1 MNKKTIPWIIIS
13 LLIVLIL
20 AACASGATQVAEEA
34 SPEPPVG
41 EEPPAPEETVTLNLW
56 VFEGEEEFL
65 PTIKEA
71 FEAQN
76 PGIELNITE
85 IPEDNYSVKVDTA
98 LAAADPP
105 DIGFMFEP
113 SWLKSG
119 QFLGLDDM
127 FAAEGINLEDY
138 NQGALSGCFHE
149 GKVYCIGTY
158 SGGVMLFYN
167 KDMFDAA
174 GLPYPSADEPLTV
187 DEFADLA
194 AQLSNDAENL
204 EDKVWGGAAEVMFW
218 WSDPG
223 YLFTED
229 GSTATF
235 DDQATMHAHQVL
247 ADVVLNGDGP
257 SGSDYELLGFE
268 DLMSEGFI
276 AMSVL
281 DNIWGVE
288 VLEEG
293 GINYGVAPV
302 PLEQAGDSPWVSS
315 WTDSFGV
322 FADSDHPEEALKFM
336 HFMATE
342 GNRLRLETGWL
353 PLNLKLAEA
362 EGYAEESEAHQ
373 QILKVM
379 SFGRDSVFVPYF
391 WDVTADVWDAWD
403 TILEGDSAADVF
415 PEFNEYMQET
425 LDEAWETWDSIE

>member
-1 MNKKTIPWIIIS
+1 
-13 LLIVLIL
+13 
-20 AACASGATQVAEEA
+20 
-34 SPEPPVG
+34 
-41 EEPPAPEETVTLNLW
+41 
-56 VFEGEEEFL
+56 
-65 PTIKEA
+65 
-71 FEAQN
+71 
-76 PGIELNITE
+76 
-85 IPEDNYSVKVDTA
+85 
-98 LAAADPP
+98 
-105 DIGFMFEP
+105 
-113 SWLKSG
+113 
-119 QFLGLDDM
+119 
-127 FAAEGINLEDY
+127 
-138 NQGALSGCFHE
+138 
-149 GKVYCIGTY
+149 
-158 SGGVMLFYN
+158 MLFYN

-268 DLMSEGFI
+268 DLMAEGFI

-336 HFMATE
+336 RFMATE

-362 EGYAEESEAHQ
+362 EGYAEESEANQ

-415 PEFNEYMQET
+415 PEYNEYMQES
-425 LDEAWETWDSIE
+425 LDDAWETWDSIE